1 MGGVIIPFVP
11 AGVWLAA
18 TSMLIAVL
26 LLVFGFYL
34 YHKNRIRALG
44 IDSGDLAAL
53 ASEKQLRQADVE
65 SLRHWMTAQQDE
77 LVRLRAER
85 EEQERVR
92 AELAH
97 LEQACA
103 AKDQENE
110 ILRKEAGELESQR
123 YFLQK
128 DQERLSREVGDLEAK
143 RKEADALKQQLDEL
157 RRQADNA
164 QEILRQAAEQEIRL
178 SVLATEKI
186 MLEQHVQEIKAVIDK
201 ERPAAEEV
209 RKLESALDDMR
220 REQADL
226 SATLDALRSELHAR
240 EQNIAQLK
248 KQEVD
253 GQEALVMLQHQVQGA
268 RQETE
273 QVRATLTQA
282 RESLAKT
289 QSVMRE
295 RQADVVALEA
305 RKAALD
311 REVEQSK
318 TVIDQERPAAAEVQE
333 AAAALKTMRREQANL
348 SDTLNALRSEQ
359 HAREQ
364 NIMQLKKQDGEGQEV
379 LARLQHQ
386 VQGARQETEQVRAT
400 LTQASESLVK
410 TQSAMRERQADVV
423 TLEARK
429 AALDRAVE
437 ELEGSANGNPTA
449 QDPWAPYRDLLRA
462 PEGFKNSF
470 PGGEDKMPDEKT
482 ALRHF
487 REVLTDKGLLFPQRV
502 IDAFHT
508 SLKCHDINPLTVLAG
523 VSGTGKTLLPIAYAR
538 VMGMHSLVISVQPRW
553 DSPQDMFGFY
563 NYMEKQY
570 KATDLS
576 RALLC
581 MDPYNYP
588 RRKYPMLGDPW
599 AQNRMLLVLLDEMN
613 LARTEYYFSEFL
625 SKLELRRLVKDAD
638 KPADRKD
645 AEIELDVGPG
655 KGVRFPLWVG
665 PNVLFVGTMNEDET
679 TQTLSDKVLDRS
691 NVLRFGK
698 PSDTKAHQDGCDTLN
713 IPLSERFLSWER
725 WKSWIRHFETGAPW
739 SAAVQKTITLLN
751 AAMDDVGRPFGYR
764 MRDAFLEYVA
774 NYPLVNEADRFN
786 LAVADQIEQKVL
798 PKLRG
803 IDCTTERAAS
813 CLQDLERIIAPL
825 GDSELAKAFK
835 SARDESMSIGMFQW
849 RGVVRAPQTVA
860 KI

>member
-26 LLVFGFYL
+26 LIVFGFYL
-34 YHKNRIRALG
+34 YHKNRIKALG
-44 IDSGDLAAL
+44 IDSGELAAL

-77 LVRLRAER
+77 LERLRAER

-110 ILRKEAGELESQR
+110 SLRKETGELESQR

-143 RKEADALKQQLDEL
+143 RQEADALKQQLDEL

-186 MLEQHVQEIKAVIDK
+186 MLEQHVQELKALSDK

-226 SATLDALRSELHAR
+226 RATLDALRSELHAR

-273 QVRATLTQA
+273 QARDTLTQA
-282 RESLAKT
+282 KEALAKT
-289 QSVMRE
+289 QSAIRE

-311 REVEQSK
+311 RK
-318 TVIDQERPAAAEVQE
+318 
-333 AAAALKTMRREQANL
+333 
-348 SDTLNALRSEQ
+348 
-359 HAREQ
+359 
-364 NIMQLKKQDGEGQEV
+364 
-379 LARLQHQ
+379 
-386 VQGARQETEQVRAT
+386 
-400 LTQASESLVK
+400 
-410 TQSAMRERQADVV
+410 
-423 TLEARK
+423 
-429 AALDRAVE
+429 VE
-437 ELEGSANGNPTA
+437 ELEGSANGNPAA
-449 QDPWAPYRDLLRA
+449 QDLWAPYRDLLRA

-638 KPADRKD
+638 KPVDRKD

-713 IPLSERFLSWER
+713 IPLSEKFLSWER

-803 IDCTTERAAS
+803 IDCTTKRAAS

>member
-1 MGGVIIPFVP
+1 
-11 AGVWLAA
+11 
-18 TSMLIAVL
+18 
-26 LLVFGFYL
+26 
-34 YHKNRIRALG
+34 
-44 IDSGDLAAL
+44 
-53 ASEKQLRQADVE
+53 
-65 SLRHWMTAQQDE
+65 
-77 LVRLRAER
+77 
-85 EEQERVR
+85 
-92 AELAH
+92 
-97 LEQACA
+97 
-103 AKDQENE
+103 
-110 ILRKEAGELESQR
+110 
-123 YFLQK
+123 
-128 DQERLSREVGDLEAK
+128 LSREVGDLEAK
-143 RKEADALKQQLDEL
+143 RQEADALKQQLDEL

-186 MLEQHVQEIKAVIDK
+186 MLEQHVQELKALSDK

-226 SATLDALRSELHAR
+226 RATLDALRSELHAR

-273 QVRATLTQA
+273 QARDTLTQA
-282 RESLAKT
+282 KEALAKT
-289 QSVMRE
+289 QSAIRA

-311 REVEQSK
+311 RK
-318 TVIDQERPAAAEVQE
+318 
-333 AAAALKTMRREQANL
+333 
-348 SDTLNALRSEQ
+348 
-359 HAREQ
+359 
-364 NIMQLKKQDGEGQEV
+364 
-379 LARLQHQ
+379 
-386 VQGARQETEQVRAT
+386 
-400 LTQASESLVK
+400 
-410 TQSAMRERQADVV
+410 
-423 TLEARK
+423 
-429 AALDRAVE
+429 VE
-437 ELEGSANGNPTA
+437 ELEGSANGNPAA
-449 QDPWAPYRDLLRA
+449 QDLWAPYRDLLRA

-638 KPADRKD
+638 KPVDRKD

-713 IPLSERFLSWER
+713 IPLSEKFLSWER

-803 IDCTTERAAS
+803 IDCTTKRAAS

>member
-77 LVRLRAER
+77 LERLRAER

-110 ILRKEAGELESQR
+110 SLRKETGELESQR

-143 RKEADALKQQLDEL
+143 RQEADALKQQLDEL

-186 MLEQHVQEIKAVIDK
+186 MLEQHVQELKALSDK

-220 REQADL
+220 HEQVDL
-226 SATLDALRSELHAR
+226 RATLDALRSELHAR

-273 QVRATLTQA
+273 QARDTLTQA
-282 RESLAKT
+282 KEALAKT
-289 QSVMRE
+289 QSAIRE

-311 REVEQSK
+311 RK
-318 TVIDQERPAAAEVQE
+318 
-333 AAAALKTMRREQANL
+333 
-348 SDTLNALRSEQ
+348 
-359 HAREQ
+359 
-364 NIMQLKKQDGEGQEV
+364 
-379 LARLQHQ
+379 
-386 VQGARQETEQVRAT
+386 
-400 LTQASESLVK
+400 
-410 TQSAMRERQADVV
+410 
-423 TLEARK
+423 
-429 AALDRAVE
+429 VE
-437 ELEGSANGNPTA
+437 ELEGSANGNPAA
-449 QDPWAPYRDLLRA
+449 QDLWAPYRDLLRA

-713 IPLSERFLSWER
+713 IPLSEKFLSWER